1 MWPNKIGAFIK
12 RDFIVDISYRLNFFL
27 RFARIFTT
35 ILTFYFISKLFG
47 KGASEYLKEYGGD
60 YFPFVLIG
68 IAFSEYIMISLRSF
82 SENIRQEQ
90 IVGTLEAVLATPTK
104 VSTIVIGSSI
114 WDFLFTSINVVIY
127 LLLGVIFF
135 GLDLSR
141 MNLASGAAIL
151 ILSILSFSGIGII
164 SAAFILILKKG
175 DPLTWFMGVC
185 FGLLGGVY
193 FPVNIMPK
201 ILQIF
206 SFFVPITYSLR
217 GLRLALLKGYGFKM
231 LLPEIL
237 ALSIFAILLFP
248 LSILL
253 FKLALKKA
261 KIDGSL
267 VHY

>member
-1 MWPNKIGAFIK
+1 M
-12 RDFIVDISYRLNFFL
+12 DISYRLNFFL

-68 IAFSEYIMISLRSF
+68 IAFSEYIMVSLRSF
-82 SENIRQEQ
+82 SDSIRQEQ

-104 VSTIVIGSSI
+104 ISTIVIGSSI
-114 WDFLFTSINVVIY
+114 WDFLFASISVVAY
-127 LLLGVIFF
+127 FLLGVVFF

-141 MNLASGAAIL
+141 MNLVSGIVIL
-151 ILSILSFSGIGII
+151 ILSIFSFSGIGII
-164 SAAFILILKKG
+164 SAAFILMLKKG
-175 DPLTWFMGVC
+175 DPLAWFMGVC

-201 ILQIF
+201 TLQVF
-206 SFFVPITYSLR
+206 SFLVPITYSLR
-217 GLRLALLKGYGFKM
+217 GLRLALLKGYSFNM
-231 LLPEIL
+231 LLPDIL
-237 ALSIFAILLFP
+237 ALFIFSVLLFP
-248 LSILL
+248 IGILL

-267 VHY
+267 AHY